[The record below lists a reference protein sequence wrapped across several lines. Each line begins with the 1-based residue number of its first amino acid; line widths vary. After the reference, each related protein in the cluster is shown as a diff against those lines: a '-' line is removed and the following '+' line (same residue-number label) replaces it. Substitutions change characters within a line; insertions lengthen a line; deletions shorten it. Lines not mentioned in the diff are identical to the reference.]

1 MRTEVR
7 KSDEEL
13 IAAILTN
20 DADAL
25 GELYNRYYKKVF
37 QKCLSLMKD
46 PDEAF
51 DLAQEALLKAFDH
64 LKNFRKDSSF
74 STWLY
79 IIAHRHCLLALRKKN
94 KNGVQSTET
103 LNEEADRLAENTDE
117 AEHRMESE
125 AIMFSLIN
133 QLPEADKELLF
144 LKYGEGESIE
154 ALQQKLQISTSA
166 IKMRLKRSKEK
177 LNNVYVVALSVGLA
191 EALAMLA

>member
-1 MRTEVR
+1 MKAEVR

-13 IAAILTN
+13 ITAILAN
-20 DADAL
+20 DTDAL

-37 QKCLSLMKD
+37 QKCLSLVKD

-94 KNGVQSTET
+94 KNGVQSTEA
-103 LNEEADRLAENTDE
+103 LDEEADRLAENTDE
-117 AEHRMESE
+117 VERRIESE
-125 AIMFSLIN
+125 TIMFSLIN

-144 LKYGEGESIE
+144 LKYREGESIE
-154 ALQQKLQISTSA
+154 ALQQKLQLSTSA

-177 LNNVYVVALSVGLA
+177 LNNVYVAALSVGLA

>member
-1 MRTEVR
+1 MKTEVR

-13 IAAILTN
+13 ITSILAN
-20 DADAL
+20 DTDAL

-37 QKCLSLMKD
+37 QKCLSLVKD

-94 KNGVQSTET
+94 KNGVQSTEA
-103 LNEEADRLAENTDE
+103 LDEEADRLAENSDE
-117 AEHRMESE
+117 VERRIESE
-125 AIMFSLIN
+125 TIMFSLIN

-144 LKYGEGESIE
+144 LKYREGESIE
-154 ALQQKLQISTSA
+154 SLQEKLQLSTSA

>member
-13 IAAILTN
+13 ITAILAN
-20 DADAL
+20 DTDAL

-37 QKCLSLMKD
+37 QKCLSLVKD

-64 LKNFRKDSSF
+64 LKNFRQDSSF

-94 KNGVQSTET
+94 KNGVQSTEA
-103 LNEEADRLAENTDE
+103 LDEEADRLAENSDE
-117 AEHRMESE
+117 VERRIESE
-125 AIMFSLIN
+125 TIMFSLIN

-144 LKYGEGESIE
+144 LKYREGESIE
-154 ALQQKLQISTSA
+154 SLQQKLQLSTSA

>member
-1 MRTEVR
+1 MKTEVR

-13 IAAILTN
+13 ITAILAN
-20 DADAL
+20 DTDAL

-37 QKCLSLMKD
+37 QKCLSLVKD

-94 KNGVQSTET
+94 KNGVQSNDV
-103 LNEEADRLAENTDE
+103 LDEEADRLAENSDE
-117 AEHRMESE
+117 AEHRIESE
-125 AIMFSLIN
+125 AIMFSLID
-133 QLPEADKELLF
+133 QLPEADRELLY
-144 LKYGEGESIE
+144 LKYREGESIE
-154 ALQQKLQISTSA
+154 ALQQKLQLSTSA